1 MGIII
6 YQNDKYLKSIK
17 IIVLNEK
24 NFYYNNISCVNNK
37 MFFPLFYTYNYLSF
51 IKKMN
56 DTKVNESLKLQSSFI
71 KHPYFSLKRNLNNIE
86 NIWIFEHIYNYYFCF
101 CKGKKCLNNKI
112 NQNCKF
118 YFYSYLIDIN
128 KNLYKK
134 TDYLFIDFL
143 FKELPADDVY
153 PVFEEMKKQ
162 NLPVHYLTEKI
173 DIYQKYCQKEKN
185 CKTIIQI
192 TRENYE
198 NIGDFLEKY
207 FGLLLKLKSVIS
219 AKPLPDFSISKLF
232 YDIEYLTY
240 IAVGHGVC
248 YFKDYL
254 YDENQLYGKKR
265 NNKILVPPSDKIL
278 SIVKKYK
285 WKDEDIIKINL
296 PRWDKYNKILNNKE
310 SSNGAI
316 FMMFTWRYMKK
327 HQKIS
332 PHYIKNIHKLLTNKK
347 LYEILK
353 LNKIILYFG
362 LYRLILNTLNIKF
375 KTLLIKNNFLKYIEQ
390 NDISKC
396 LCKSN
401 LVITDFSSIIFDLMY
416 LKKPYILFIPDVN
429 ESNIETIYIK
439 DYSEL
444 ILSMKND
451 TILFENKFFS
461 IQDTINKII
470 YYINNNFK
478 LESKMK
484 EFYDSFQF
492 IKGDNINKFIN
503 YLNISKNN
511 MK

>member
-1 MGIII
+1 
-6 YQNDKYLKSIK
+6 
-17 IIVLNEK
+17 
-24 NFYYNNISCVNNK
+24 
-37 MFFPLFYTYNYLSF
+37 
-51 IKKMN
+51 
-56 DTKVNESLKLQSSFI
+56 
-71 KHPYFSLKRNLNNIE
+71 
-86 NIWIFEHIYNYYFCF
+86 
-101 CKGKKCLNNKI
+101 
-112 NQNCKF
+112 
-118 YFYSYLIDIN
+118 
-128 KNLYKK
+128 
-134 TDYLFIDFL
+134 
-143 FKELPADDVY
+143 
-153 PVFEEMKKQ
+153 
-162 NLPVHYLTEKI
+162 
-173 DIYQKYCQKEKN
+173 
-185 CKTIIQI
+185 
-192 TRENYE
+192 
-198 NIGDFLEKY
+198 
-207 FGLLLKLKSVIS
+207 
-219 AKPLPDFSISKLF
+219 
-232 YDIEYLTY
+232 
-240 IAVGHGVC
+240 
-248 YFKDYL
+248 
-254 YDENQLYGKKR
+254 
-265 NNKILVPPSDKIL
+265 
-278 SIVKKYK
+278 
-285 WKDEDIIKINL
+285 
-296 PRWDKYNKILNNKE
+296 
-310 SSNGAI
+310 
-316 FMMFTWRYMKK
+316 MFTWRYMKK

-503 YLNISKNN
+503 YLNNLK
-511 MK
+511 